1 MMSEDRFIED
11 VVQDVFPQLT
21 EKDKRYLLANPNPID
36 HHFGLGLYIRNKY
49 IHGKNLRLGLIRPDN
64 LSTKIVGKLIEMV
77 RKEVTDNGGR

>member
-1 MMSEDRFIED
+1 MLSEDRFIED
-11 VVQDVFPQLT
+11 VVQDVLHQLT

-49 IHGKNLRLGLIRPDN
+49 IHGKNHRFGLIRPDN
-64 LSTKIVGKLIEMV
+64 LSSKIVGRLIEMV